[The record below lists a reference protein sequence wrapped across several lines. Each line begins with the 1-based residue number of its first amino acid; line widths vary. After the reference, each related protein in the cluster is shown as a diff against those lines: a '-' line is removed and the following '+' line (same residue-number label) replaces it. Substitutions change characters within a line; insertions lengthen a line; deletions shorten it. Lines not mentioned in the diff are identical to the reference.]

1 MLRMVQGKLAQL
13 FDTREPVGFWVSSIG
28 VATGVAIAYFLA
40 ARLSLFLLTKPDGV
54 AVFWP
59 AAGVSSGILIVCG
72 REMRLPVVSGVIVAT
87 VAANLLSDRNL
98 SSSLVFALSNAGEP
112 VVTAWLIERH
122 FGLGFSLV
130 SLPRVLGL
138 LGAAAI
144 GAAVSGI
151 GGTFGFV
158 LFHGSTAPI
167 SSIWSHWF
175 TSDALGIITVAPLM
189 IGLVSAAR
197 ETPPGSEIIEGCV
210 ALATLA
216 LISEFIVSP
225 LSMAWATAVPLGLL
239 FPLLLWLSARCRPV
253 FSAAAACIIA
263 VTVVWTITFDIGHFG
278 DPNIPIAERILEAQ
292 LAILAATLCA
302 SVLAALFA
310 EQRLHAAEINDSVTR
325 LQEALT
331 AGSVIAFEWDV
342 GSRLSL
348 RSPNAQRILGF
359 EALSAMQFLERV
371 HVDDRARFK
380 ASMYGVCPQTT
391 SYATSFRYHH
401 PDGRI
406 IWLEETAKAEF
417 DAEGRFLRLKGL
429 TRDISPRK
437 HAEEHQDM
445 LLKELDHRVKNLL
458 ARVSVISMAT
468 RQSSNT
474 LDEFVAS
481 LDGRIQSMAAAHS
494 LLSQSGWLDV
504 GLNSLIHSQLAPY
517 ARGANIRI
525 SGNDLT
531 LAAAETQA
539 MAMVLHELATNA
551 AKYGALSV
559 SDGQV
564 SVSCERKLNEDATT
578 TLMLVWRELGGPP
591 LAAAVQSGYG
601 TSLIRDL
608 VPHELGGTVDVMF
621 APDGLIC
628 RIEMPLERV
637 VAANARSVTTER
649 DDLPYA

>member
-1 MLRMVQGKLAQL
+1 MLQMVQAKQLAQL
-13 FDTREPVGFWVSSIG
+13 FHTREPVGSWISSIG

-40 ARLSLFLLTKPDGV
+40 ARVSLFLLAKPDGV

-59 AAGVSSGILIVCG
+59 AAGVSSGILIASG
-72 REMRLPVVSGVIVAT
+72 RGMRLPVVSGVIAAT
-87 VAANLLSDRNL
+87 IAANLLSDRNL
-98 SSSLVFALSNAGEP
+98 LSSLVFALSNASEA
-112 VVTAWLIERH
+112 VITAWLIERH
-122 FGLGFSLV
+122 FGLGFRLV

-158 LFHGSTAPI
+158 LFHGSTASI

-175 TSDALGIITVAPLM
+175 ISDALGIITVAPLM
-189 IGLVSAAR
+189 IGLVSSAR
-197 ETPPGSEIIEGCV
+197 EIPPRSEIIEGCV
-210 ALATLA
+210 ALTTLA

-239 FPLLLWLSARCRPV
+239 FPLLLWLAARCRPV

-263 VTVVWTITFDIGHFG
+263 LTVVWTITFGIGHFG
-278 DPNIPIAERILEAQ
+278 DPNIPIAERILEAR

-342 GSRLSL
+342 RTRLSL

-359 EALSAMQFLERV
+359 EALSGMQFLERV
-371 HVDDRARFK
+371 HIDDRARFK
-380 ASMYGVCPQTT
+380 ASMNGVCPQTA

-401 PDGRI
+401 PDSRI

-417 DAEGRFLRLKGL
+417 DAEGRVLRLKGL

-445 LLKELDHRVKNLL
+445 LIKELDHRVKNLL
-458 ARVSVISMAT
+458 ARVSVIAMAT

-504 GLNSLIHSQLAPY
+504 GLNSVIHSQLAAY
-517 ARGANIRI
+517 ARGGNIRI

-531 LAAAETQA
+531 LAAAE
-539 MAMVLHELATNA
+539 N
-551 AKYGALSV
+551 S
-559 SDGQV
+559 SDGDGA
-564 SVSCERKLNEDATT
+564 SRTRDKRRKIWRTVGLGWASLGQLGARAQRGCDGDLDA
-578 TLMLVWRELGGPP
+578 G
-591 LAAAVQSGYG
+591 
-601 TSLIRDL
+601 
-608 VPHELGGTVDVMF
+608 
-621 APDGLIC
+621 
-628 RIEMPLERV
+628 
-637 VAANARSVTTER
+637 VARTRRPSSSS
-649 DDLPYA
+649 

>member
-1 MLRMVQGKLAQL
+1 M
-13 FDTREPVGFWVSSIG
+13 
-28 VATGVAIAYFLA
+28 
-40 ARLSLFLLTKPDGV
+40 
-54 AVFWP
+54 
-59 AAGVSSGILIVCG
+59 
-72 REMRLPVVSGVIVAT
+72 
-87 VAANLLSDRNL
+87 
-98 SSSLVFALSNAGEP
+98 VFALSNAGEA
-112 VVTAWLIERH
+112 VITAWLIEHH
-122 FGLGFSLV
+122 FGPGFSLV

-189 IGLVSAAR
+189 ISLVSAAR
-197 ETPPGSEIIEGCV
+197 ETPPRSEIIEGCV

-225 LSMAWATAVPLGLL
+225 LSMAWAIYARLEPCPVVDMDPHFIALRASNPRIRWALGL
-239 FPLLLWLSARCRPV
+239 
-253 FSAAAACIIA
+253 
-263 VTVVWTITFDIGHFG
+263 
-278 DPNIPIAERILEAQ
+278 
-292 LAILAATLCA
+292 
-302 SVLAALFA
+302 
-310 EQRLHAAEINDSVTR
+310 
-325 LQEALT
+325 
-331 AGSVIAFEWDV
+331 
-342 GSRLSL
+342 
-348 RSPNAQRILGF
+348 RSDK
-359 EALSAMQFLERV
+359 RV
-371 HVDDRARFK
+371 
-380 ASMYGVCPQTT
+380 QTP

-417 DAEGRFLRLKGL
+417 DAEGRFLCLKGL

-445 LLKELDHRVKNLL
+445 LIKELDHRVKNLL
-458 ARVSVISMAT
+458 ARVSVVAVAT

-481 LDGRIQSMAAAHS
+481 LDGRIQSMAATHS

-564 SVSCERKLNEDATT
+564 SVSYERKLNEDATT
-578 TLMLVWRELGGPP
+578 ALMLVWRELGGPP
-591 LAAAVQSGYG
+591 LTAEVQSGYG

-608 VPHELGGTVDVMF
+608 VPYELGGTVDLMF

-637 VAANARSVTTER
+637 VAANAGSVTKER
-649 DDLPYA
+649 GDFRYA